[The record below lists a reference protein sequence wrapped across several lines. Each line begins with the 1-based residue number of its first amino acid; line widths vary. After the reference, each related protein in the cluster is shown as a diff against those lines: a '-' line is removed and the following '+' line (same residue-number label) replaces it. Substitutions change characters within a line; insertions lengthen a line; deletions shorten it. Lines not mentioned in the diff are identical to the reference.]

1 MDSSSAINSASNI
14 QMNYMKLLVTQLKNQ
29 NPLEPMD
36 NNEMASQLAQFSQL
50 QQLESMNSNFASI
63 LSTTERNYANS
74 LIGKEIS
81 FASRNET
88 GTRDITSGIVEEV
101 INNVDGEIML
111 VTANN
116 AVTLEGVIS
125 VKN

>member
-14 QMNYMKLLVTQLKNQ
+14 QMNYMKLLVTQLQNQ
-29 NPLEPMD
+29 NPLEPLD

-50 QQLESMNSNFASI
+50 QQLESMNSNFASV
-63 LSTTERNYANS
+63 LSATERTYANS

-81 FASRNET
+81 FASENET

-101 INNVDGEIML
+101 INNVDGEIIL
-111 VTANN
+111 VIASH
-116 AVTLEGVIS
+116 AVALEGVIS